1 MSNHVVSGLIKRRR
15 ELSGDMLELL
25 AQADVIARD
34 LEALDRTLRMFAPEL
49 TPEAI
54 PPRRNRPQPDWAT
67 RGAVVRIILSALRQ
81 ADAPLSTAAL
91 AIEVHQRRGLSGE
104 VTRLHSKRVRK
115 CLDRQR
121 DKGAICRVM
130 LGGVICWKVVR

>member
-1 MSNHVVSGLIKRRR
+1 MSNHVISGLVKRRR

-25 AQADVIARD
+25 AQTDALARD
-34 LEALDRTLRMFAPEL
+34 LEALDRALRMFAPEL

-54 PPRRNRPQPDWAT
+54 PARRSKPQPDWAM
-67 RGAVVRIILSALRQ
+67 RGEVVRIVLSALRQ
-81 ADAPLSTAAL
+81 AEAPLSTAAL
-91 AIEVHQRRGLSGE
+91 AIEVLQRRGLSGE

-121 DKGAICRVM
+121 DRGAICREMVD
-130 LGGVICWKVVR
+130 GVICWQLA

>member
-25 AQADVIARD
+25 AQADALARD

-54 PPRRNRPQPDWAT
+54 PARRSKPQPDWAI
-67 RGAVVRIILSALRQ
+67 RGEVVRIILSALRQ

-104 VTRLHSKRVRK
+104 VTRLHLKRVRK
-115 CLDRQR
+115 CLDRQSV
-121 DKGAICRVM
+121 KGAVWRVSI
-130 LGGVICWKVVR
+130 GGVICWRLG

>member
-15 ELSGDMLELL
+15 ALSGDMLELL
-25 AQADVIARD
+25 AQADALACD

-49 TPEAI
+49 TPAAI
-54 PPRRNRPQPDWAT
+54 PARRSKPKPDWAM
-67 RGAVVRIILSALRQ
+67 RGEVVRIVLSALRQ
-81 ADAPLSTAAL
+81 ADVPLSTAAL
-91 AIEVHQRRGLSGE
+91 VIEVLQCRGLSGE

-130 LGGVICWKVVR
+130 LGGVICWQLA